1 MGKTPGKSKLVWFI
15 LAGIGVGILLVHPV
29 ARLFYTMGQRPPA
42 TPLSIPLVLQAL
54 KRAFGPDL
62 LPLGLAFGG
71 LGGAVGWLLGAWFIQ
86 KQQLAAEQLACLRG
100 LTALETLKEL
110 MVTLSHYIRNANMV
124 VGGFSAH
131 LLKCIDDQQCQEQLH
146 LIQQA
151 AQEIDAVIASLQ
163 NLTEINTVEYTASS
177 HELMIDLKKDIE
189 ARLAK
194 AQAAQAA
201 RQKEAD

>member
-1 MGKTPGKSKLVWFI
+1 MGKTPGKSKMVWFI
-15 LAGIGVGILLVHPV
+15 LAGMGVGILLVHPV
-29 ARLFYTMGQRPPA
+29 ARLAYTMGHQHPA
-42 TPLSIPLVLQAL
+42 TPLSIPLVLHEL
-54 KRAFGPDL
+54 GRAFGPDL
-62 LPLGLAFGG
+62 LPLGLAFAV
-71 LGGAVGWLLGAWFIQ
+71 LGGAIGWLLGAWFIQ
-86 KQQLAAEQLACLRG
+86 KQQLAAEQLECLRS

-110 MVTLSHYIRNANMV
+110 MVTLAHYIRNANMV

-131 LLKCIDDQQCQEQLH
+131 LLKCIDDRQCQEQLH

-163 NLTEINTVEYTASS
+163 NLTEISTVEYTASS

-194 AQAAQAA
+194 AQATQVA
-201 RQKEAD
+201 KEK